1 MTNTTK
7 KPTRARDVQI
17 EPAAARSGEAVS
29 QTSQEMARR
38 RERVVAAFEEILRS
52 EESGN
57 IFRPARSHFRPA
69 RSSFGMRGTTTDR

>member
-1 MTNTTK
+1 MTNTTE
-7 KPTRARDVQI
+7 KPKRARKVQAQ
-17 EPAAARSGEAVS
+17 PAAAGSGESIS
-29 QTSQEMARR
+29 QTSEMMARR

-69 RSSFGMRGTTTDR
+69 RSSFGMRGTTTDG